1 LAFVADFET
10 RNFNFKNKFDM
21 ENNTSTKHEN
31 GNDANRLLAAVNFDA
46 IHNAISNFVIANNRR
61 PTLIA
66 MHPAD
71 GEKFIELLYKE
82 YGYCAM
88 QNLMNYR
95 GMKLLRSFDVEEGKW
110 SLY

>member
-1 LAFVADFET
+1 MTQKSNE
-10 RNFNFKNKFDM
+10 
-21 ENNTSTKHEN
+21 EQN
-31 GNDANRLLAAVNFDA
+31 GNDANRLLEAVNFNA

-71 GEKFIELLYKE
+71 GEKFIELLYEE
-82 YGYCAM
+82 YSYCAM
-88 QNLMNYR
+88 QNYR

>member
-1 LAFVADFET
+1 MKKVSVNGRIGLT
-10 RNFNFKNKFDM
+10 
-21 ENNTSTKHEN
+21 TSVIPHRN

-46 IHNAISNFVIANNRR
+46 IHNAISNFVITNNRR
-61 PTLIA
+61 PTLIV

-71 GEKFIELLYKE
+71 GEKFIELLYRE

-95 GMKLLRSFDVEEGKW
+95 GMKLLRSFDVEEGRW
-110 SLY
+110 SVY

>member
-1 LAFVADFET
+1 
-10 RNFNFKNKFDM
+10 M
-21 ENNTSTKHEN
+21 EHEISTNHEN
-31 GNDANRLLAAVNFDA
+31 GNDANCLLVTVNFDA
-46 IHNAISNFVIANNRR
+46 LHNAISNFVLTHNRR

-95 GMKLLRSFDVEEGKW
+95 GMKLLRSFDVEEGRW
-110 SLY
+110 SVY